1 MIPVPNFKT
10 RIEIKSF
17 SYQFFK
23 TQIAD
28 QGYVEVSLLEEFNP
42 NFEPKEQIELQ
53 IDGTLSTTEILAL
66 SHALQ
71 ACNLALSKIDE

>member
-42 NFEPKEQIELQ
+42 NFEPKE
-53 IDGTLSTTEILAL
+53 
-66 SHALQ
+66 
-71 ACNLALSKIDE
+71 